1 MPAFF
6 VSGLMLIHLEI
17 NGIVHTIQTNANQP
31 RTYDRNVEAVNREG
45 NEAFSDTLEKVENS
59 LIKMQQIM
67 HDLTDISPGGT
78 SL

>member
-17 NGIVHTIQTNANQP
+17 NGIVHTIQTTANQP

-45 NEAFSDTLEKVENS
+45 NEAFFDTFRKSRKQPDQNAANYA
-59 LIKMQQIM
+59 
-67 HDLTDISPGGT
+67 
-78 SL
+78 